1 MLEFFKWLIIIL
13 MSGCVLWLFIHL
25 LKNKQPIKT
34 LFLSGL
40 CGVISL
46 FIVIIIGFAIGD
58 ILEINLCTLSISS
71 ILGIPGVILMILVK
85 MFWMI

>member
-1 MLEFFKWLIIIL
+1 MLEFFKWFIIIL
-13 MSGCVLWLFIHL
+13 MSGCVLWLTICLFKGKH
-25 LKNKQPIKT
+25 PIKT

-46 FIVIIIGFAIGD
+46 FMVNFIGCAIGD
-58 ILEINLCTLSISS
+58 ILEINFCTLSISS